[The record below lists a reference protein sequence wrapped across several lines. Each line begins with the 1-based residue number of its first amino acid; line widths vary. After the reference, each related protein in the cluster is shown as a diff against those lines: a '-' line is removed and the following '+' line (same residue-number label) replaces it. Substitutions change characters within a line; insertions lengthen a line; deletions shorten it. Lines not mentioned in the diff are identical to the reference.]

1 MHFDHE
7 THRYTHEG
15 KIIPSVTQII
25 PRPEFYCTPEQL
37 ENARLDGVENHAMVK
52 LYFDTGDMYGDPYLV
67 AFDKWLQENGSLLG
81 DLLVYE
87 EHLFSPTHFFAGTPD
102 MVFEKAIVDLKR
114 NFNHT
119 KIHSLQLAGYH
130 ILSRAHTL
138 KKTKTWII
146 VWEQNG
152 KFKSRNVY
160 DPRAE
165 EIFLAC
171 LQKFKLEQAIESY
184 MKST

>member
-1 MHFDHE
+1 MQADR
-7 THRYTHEG
+7 TYIHEG
-15 KIIPSVTQII
+15 KNLPHVTDII

-52 LYFDTGDMYGDPYLV
+52 LYFDTGDTYDDPYLI
-67 AFDKWLQENGSLLG
+67 AFDKWLRENSPILG
-81 DLLVYE
+81 ELITYE
-87 EHLFSPTHFFAGTPD
+87 ELMVSSKRLFVGQPD
-102 MVFEKAIVDLKR
+102 MIFKKAIVDLKR
-114 NFNHT
+114 NFGNV
-119 KIHSLQLAGYH
+119 KIHSLQLAGYS
-130 ILSRAHTL
+130 ILARERGIA
-138 KKTKTWII
+138 KTKTWII

-171 LQKFKLEQAIESY
+171 LQKFKLEQAIELY